1 MFSGPFDQH
10 VIQAADPFIVV
21 EGEQVSGS
29 FSTLEAAEEFIAR
42 QGRYSAL
49 VLRHDGQKWVVAAD
63 RPAKLF
69 PHVFPAGLSDAH
81 GIQRPGIA
89 EATLISHIQKTL
101 QGYPHIAY
109 TADAHYLEV
118 PAQTRNGFKVW
129 IRQRSGCSIVGFES
143 WHEEFRNAA
152 AAVDA
157 FMFGLTPTCRL
168 RVLSCGGRD
177 YKWQVQR
184 RLGAQWITVSES
196 GMVFFP
202 FWCKRTERVLQNDM
216 IHAT

>member
-1 MFSGPFDQH
+1 MFSGTFDQH

-42 QGRYSAL
+42 QGRYSAF

-69 PHVFPAGLSDAH
+69 PHVSPAGSSYAH
-81 GIQRPGIA
+81 GIQTPGIA

-101 QGYPHIAY
+101 QRYPHIAY

-129 IRQRSGCSIVGFES
+129 IRQRSGRSIVGFET
-143 WHEEFRNAA
+143 WHEEDAA
-152 AAVDA
+152 S
-157 FMFGLTPTCRL
+157 GLI
-168 RVLSCGGRD
+168 GGLECSPALVGGHLNGDRHVGED
-177 YKWQVQR
+177 D
-184 RLGAQWITVSES
+184 TVVE
-196 GMVFFP
+196 GED
-202 FWCKRTERVLQNDM
+202 RQG
-216 IHAT
+216 